1 MKKVLILIFGLCI
14 CFVLMGCGDKDTRG
28 TVTGLTSELPQLAK
42 HSEITKI
49 ADYRYEITYTD
60 FGEGV
65 IEPFLKYDK
74 EKKEETAGG
83 ACSSLRSGNFY
94 GRNFDFHFCD
104 MCTFIIKVPKK
115 EGVRFAS
122 VGIVSG
128 RPDWTPEFVEKGM
141 DDPSLAIL
149 PWGTLDGINEN
160 GVVCNTNVVPAVDL
174 EERLVETNPGK
185 PKMYYQFLPRYILDN
200 ATSAKE
206 IVEKI
211 NEFSFVN
218 VKGDFYNIDKFMELH
233 CMVADKDNT
242 YVIEVVNGKVN
253 ITEKEHAMTNFYLTI
268 EKTPHSMGI
277 ERYNILNENYE
288 KAGKSMDDMAQV
300 MEMIKFTNAYDSNHN
315 PLVLSDNIN
324 FIAKDGVIV
333 DSSNMNK
340 YVDEIK
346 ENMAKYAKIV
356 KENNRDPKSGAWQ
369 TVHTSVYDIEK
380 RKLRVY
386 VQENYNKFF
395 EYTVPLD

>member
-1 MKKVLILIFGLCI
+1 MKKIFLGILALCLLSA
-14 CFVLMGCGDKDTRG
+14 LMGCGGGGTGNGVSEINRDTEI
-28 TVTGLTSELPQLAK
+28 VAQ
-42 HSEITKI
+42 HSEFKKL
-49 ADYRYEITYTD
+49 ADYLYEVTYTD
-60 FGEGV
+60 YGEGI
-65 IEPFLKYDK
+65 IEPFLKNDI

-104 MCTFIIKVPKK
+104 MCTFVIKVPKK

-141 DDPSLAIL
+141 DDLSLAVL

-160 GVVCNTNVVPAVDL
+160 GVVCNTNVVPAADL
-174 EERLVETNPGK
+174 DERITETNPGK

-200 ATSAKE
+200 ATSAKQ
-206 IVEKI
+206 IVEKLDD
-211 NEFSFVN
+211 FSLVN
-218 VKGDFYNIDKFMELH
+218 VKGDFYNIDKYMELH

-242 YVIEVVNGKVN
+242 YVIEVVNGKIK
-253 ITEKEHAMTNFYLTI
+253 ITEKEHAMTNFYLTT
-268 EKTPHSMGI
+268 ERTLHSMGI

-288 KAGKSMDDMAQV
+288 KAGKSMDDMAEV
-300 MEMIKFTNAYDSNHN
+300 MEKIKFTNAYDSNHK
-315 PLVLSDNIN
+315 PLILSDNIA
-324 FIAKDGVIV
+324 FTAKDGVHV
-333 DSSNMNK
+333 DNSNMNK

-346 ENMAKYAKIV
+346 ENMAKNAKIV

-386 VQENYNKFF
+386 VQENYDKYF
-395 EYTVPLD
+395 EFGL